1 MAYHRFKQPK
11 KPTTVRAAPT
21 IWTGRADLH
30 ARFLRIVAGALAK
43 PPATLTI
50 TKGFVRSLWS
60 PVGRKRKPPTLPV
73 EQDLDA
79 VEGKQPGGGIRADDE
94 PLPRGDQTL

>member
-1 MAYHRFKQPK
+1 MAYHRVKQPK

-79 VEGKQPGGGIRADDE
+79 VEGKDPGGGISPDDE
-94 PLPRGDQTL
+94 PLPPGDQTL